1 MRKPTRNKL
10 VIDVFVFALVFCLTA
25 RPVLNAADPEA
36 SASRR
41 SGSLAENLFDYANN
55 LGRALHERSLEE
67 RSVNDY
73 RTALDAY
80 GQVIR
85 LNTDNHYSAESLARR
100 AELQREMA
108 DATGDS
114 GLYHQAIESYRRV
127 IIDHPQSAFVGDAI
141 ISIAQIY
148 EESLQDLDGAA
159 TAYRE
164 LIRYFPDS
172 VLAREARA
180 VLARFEAQ
188 LQHRAVDVTVSAE
201 RVRTANLANEFI
213 GAPQLTNV
221 RSFSGPDYARVVIDL
236 SDQTQYVERRAGT
249 NRLSIQLN
257 DALVSSSLL
266 GRRFIVGES
275 SLLKRIRV
283 YEGNTAQ
290 ASQSSEPALNQQ
302 ASSASGVQVEIEV
315 SSLADYSM
323 FRLTEPERIVID
335 IHAAGVVAKSNAPAT
350 APRDPVAARPA
361 TATSEPSAVAGE
373 SSAAKHGAEDAQPKA
388 RKMNAADKNAI
399 LALPE
404 ISDPILPM
412 GPADSRNAASGNATS
427 GNTTSTPAATAS
439 ALAAKVDARAAESP
453 IKRIVID
460 PGHGGHDTGTISSGG
475 MREKDLVL
483 DVARRLRAY
492 IKHNYPDVEVI
503 MTRDSD
509 RFVALEE
516 RTAIANSRRAD
527 LFISV
532 HANASPSRVASGVET
547 YFLSP
552 DRAPSEDMQTAAREN
567 ARIAAEKPAEKAAP
581 VVASVTVG
589 NRVAESRELARYIQA
604 GLVRGIGAASPRTAM
619 NRGVKHAAFVV
630 LLGASMPSVLAEVS
644 FLSNPKDEALLQTTQ
659 FRERIA
665 ASLFAGLNAYLKKNR
680 PAEKK

>member
-1 MRKPTRNKL
+1 MRRPTRNKL
-10 VIDVFVFALVFCLTA
+10 VIDAFVFALVFCLTA
-25 RPVLNAADPEA
+25 RPILNAADPEV

-41 SGSLAENLFDYANN
+41 PGSLAESLFDYANN
-55 LGRALHERSLEE
+55 LGRALHERPLEE
-67 RSVNDY
+67 RSANDY

-85 LNTDNHYSAESLARR
+85 LNTDNYYSAESLARR
-100 AELQREMA
+100 AELQREVA

-114 GLYHQAIESYRRV
+114 ALYQQAIESYRR
-127 IIDHPQSAFVGDAI
+127 IISDHPQSAFVGDALI
-141 ISIAQIY
+141 NIAQIY

-159 TAYRE
+159 KAYRE
-164 LIRYFPDS
+164 LIHYFPDTI
-172 VLAREARA
+172 LAREARA

-188 LQHRAVDVTVSAE
+188 LGRRPVDVAVSAE
-201 RVRTANLANEFI
+201 RIRAGNLADELMRS
-213 GAPQLTNV
+213 PRLTNV

-236 SDQTQYVERRAGT
+236 SDQTQALDRREGSK
-249 NRLSIQLN
+249 RLRIQLSS
-257 DALVSSSLL
+257 ALVSSSLL

-283 YEGNTAQ
+283 
-290 ASQSSEPALNQQ
+290 SESGAARDGESAERAFSGQTR
-302 ASSASGVQVEIEV
+302 AASGVQVEIEV

-323 FRLTEPERIVID
+323 FRLSDPERIVID
-335 IHAAGVVAKSNAPAT
+335 IHAAGMVARSGTRDT
-350 APRDPVAARPA
+350 APRDYAAARPA
-361 TATSEPSAVAGE
+361 ATVNARPAVAGE
-373 SSAAKHGAEDAQPKA
+373 TSPAKPGTGDLRPATGATTAGNRNP
-388 RKMNAADKNAI
+388 I

-404 ISDPILPM
+404 ISEPILPM
-412 GPADSRNAASGNATS
+412 NPADSRSAANAQAA
-427 GNTTSTPAATAS
+427 AATG
-439 ALAAKVDARAAESP
+439 ALAAKIDAKAAESP

-460 PGHGGHDTGTISSGG
+460 PGHGGHDTGTISPGG
-475 MREKDLVL
+475 IREKELVL

-503 MTRDSD
+503 LTRDSD

-567 ARIAAEKPAEKAAP
+567 ARIAAEKSAEKAQP

-589 NRVAESRELARYIQA
+589 NRVAESREFARYIQA

-630 LLGASMPSVLAEVS
+630 LLGAAMPSVLAEVS
-644 FLSNPKDEALLQTTQ
+644 FLSNPKDDALLQTSQ

-680 PAEKK
+680 PTEKK